1 MGTHNATQPIS
12 FEHSIFQV
20 RCSCL
25 SPRMVQDGPGCP
37 CCCQDVSGHARMHQD
52 VPGPPRRFPRYPR
65 VRTVQ
70 VPLELYPATQGS
82 GGGLEALPAAQETVG
97 ETPEPC
103 TSERVKN
110 GFYPLNCVGLKIT
123 ENHYLDYVGAFCTFI
138 LFSM

>member
-1 MGTHNATQPIS
+1 MS
-12 FEHSIFQV
+12 
-20 RCSCL
+20 L
-25 SPRMVQDGPGCP
+25 LLPGC
-37 CCCQDVSGHARMHQD
+37 ARMCQD

-70 VPLELYPATQGS
+70 VLLELYPATQGS

-97 ETPEPC
+97 EAPEPC

-138 LFSM
+138 LFCM